1 MTTMH
6 EGKEADAIG
15 TPFRCCGRALKQ
27 VLRRS
32 VAAMAALVVS
42 SILVVAPNVAK
53 AEDPFNVYLSMSY
66 IGNDWQ
72 AEAKSMIEAMAKH
85 PDYADRVDLQI
96 QVSGNNAQKQIQQIN
111 GMVQSGADAI
121 VVYPISPNALN
132 RAVRNAC
139 EQGVFII
146 AYDAEITEPCAHNVT
161 INQDEA
167 GRVIAEWLVE
177 ELDGEGDIAMI
188 TGVPGTSVD
197 KKRTEAAEDVFSQNE
212 DINIVADAAGMW
224 SQAEAR
230 QKLSQIM
237 ANRDWE
243 DLDGLWMQVG
253 CYTAAKM
260 QLNDGVPDEDVLPCA
275 GESSN
280 GHRVQMLPPG
290 TIEGVDDAYRPI
302 GYRSISYGSPP
313 YSGALALKIAV
324 AALEGKDVPDMVHLP
339 LPLARTGE
347 MEFCED
353 GSWEEMANGCNV
365 FDPTLVSPGWF
376 ADIYGPWTPEVGFQA
391 ALVGEPEDGGY
402 EPFEDEFDHEAATA
416 AE

>member
-1 MTTMH
+1 MRSTPRIN
-6 EGKEADAIG
+6 EASRPCGAG
-15 TPFRCCGRALKQ
+15 TPGKL
-27 VLRRS
+27 LRRGCAA
-32 VAAMAALVVS
+32 VATLALGFGLVAGPAAAQDDEPYN
-42 SILVVAPNVAK
+42 I
-53 AEDPFNVYLSMSY
+53 YLSMSY

-85 PDYADRVDLQI
+85 PDYEDRVDLNI
-96 QVSGNNAQKQIQQIN
+96 QVSGPNAQKQIQQIN
-111 GMVQSGADAI
+111 GMVQAGADAI

-139 EQGVFII
+139 NQDVVVI
-146 AYDAEITEPCAHNVT
+146 AYDAEITEPCAYNVT
-161 INQDEA
+161 IDQEEA
-167 GRVIAEWLVE
+167 GRVIAEWLAE
-177 ELDGEGDIAMI
+177 ELGGQGDIAMI

-197 KKRTEAAEDVFSQNE
+197 TKRTEAAKEVFSQHE
-212 DINIVADAAGMW
+212 GIDIVAEAPGMW

-237 ANRDWE
+237 ANRDWD

-260 QLNDGVPDEDVLPCA
+260 QIEDGVADEDVIPCA
-275 GESSN
+275 GEASN

-290 TIEGVDDAYRPI
+290 TIEGVDEAYRPI

-313 YSGALALKIAV
+313 YSGALALKMAV
-324 AALEGKDVPDMVHLP
+324 AVLDGTEVPQRVNLP

-347 MEFCED
+347 MEFCEE
-353 GSWEEMANGCNV
+353 GTWEEMANGCNV
-365 FDPTLVSPGWF
+365 FDPNLVSPGWF

-391 ALVGEPEDGGY
+391 ALLGEPEDGGHGS
-402 EPFEDEFDHEAATA
+402 FEEEFDAEAATQ
-416 AE
+416 